1 MSNYD
6 FTDNTANGF
15 DRNNPHVSLEIMDED
30 TNIVYLP
37 SNTTSDKAI
46 VIKLKNNRYAA
57 LKQIKY

>member
-6 FTDNTANGF
+6 FTENTGNGF
-15 DRNNPHVSLEIMDED
+15 DRNNPHVSLEIMGED

-37 SNTTSDKAI
+37 SNTTNNKAI

-57 LKQIKY
+57 LKEIKY